1 MLRKATMKTKVN
13 FTLKGFSY
21 RTDGETV
28 EALDGNTWNKTH
40 SIPVILH
47 ARDIFAK
54 TTARKE
60 RERFDSLTPNEKVAE
75 FERYDQ

>member
-1 MLRKATMKTKVN
+1 MKTKVN
-13 FTLKGFSY
+13 FTLKGFTY

-40 SIPVILH
+40 SIPVILY
-47 ARDIFAK
+47 ARDIFA
-54 TTARKE
+54 KE

-75 FERYDQ
+75 FERYNQ